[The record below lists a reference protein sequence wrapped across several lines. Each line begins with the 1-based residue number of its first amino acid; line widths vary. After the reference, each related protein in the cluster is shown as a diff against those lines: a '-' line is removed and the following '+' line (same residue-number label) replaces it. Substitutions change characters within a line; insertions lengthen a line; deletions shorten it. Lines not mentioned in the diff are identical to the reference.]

1 MRKNIKYTATN
12 TGRPFSIKEMVVA
25 AKLKQE
31 GYTDK
36 EIREKSNKENIFQA
50 RSEQYKIKIATTVI
64 SRLNTLDEYLID
76 KIANSDIEKA
86 KQIAIYSIM
95 KTDRFFFEFMNEIY
109 KDKIILRDYKI
120 NNTEINIFI
129 QRKQEQ
135 IPEIA
140 KWTESTIKKL
150 KSQYISMLSE
160 AGFINRKKDYI
171 EIIKPVIDIQI
182 QKHLIEIGDKVYLNA
197 MIGEL

>member
-95 KTDRFFFEFMNEIY
+95 KTDRFFFVFMNEIY

>member
-1 MRKNIKYTATN
+1 M
-12 TGRPFSIKEMVVA
+12 E
-25 AKLKQE
+25 
-31 GYTDK
+31 
-36 EIREKSNKENIFQA
+36 
-50 RSEQYKIKIATTVI
+50 
-64 SRLNTLDEYLID
+64 
-76 KIANSDIEKA
+76 
-86 KQIAIYSIM
+86 
-95 KTDRFFFEFMNEIY
+95 TDRFFFEFMNEIY
-109 KDKIILRDYKI
+109 KVKIILRDYKI